1 MEGALK
7 PLWEAYGALAKARD
21 KRGPLD
27 LDLPERKIKLD
38 AQGRVEQVITPER
51 LDAHRLIEEMMIQ
64 ANVAAAETLEEKKSP
79 LVYRVHD
86 APSQEKL
93 KGLRDFLE
101 TLDMKI
107 PHAGALKPDAFNKV
121 LAQAKDLPVPDL
133 INEVI
138 LRSQSQAEYAP
149 RNIGHFGL
157 NLTRYAHFTSPIRRY
172 ADLLVHR
179 ALVRAL
185 KFGEGGLTDEEIPR
199 LTAIAKQISD
209 TERRAMAAE
218 RETADRL
225 IAAHLAD
232 RVGATFAARIAGVTR
247 SGLFVKLKD
256 TGADGYIP
264 ISSLGNDYYHHV
276 EAAHALIGARSGEG
290 YRLGDEVEVRLL
302 EVIPS
307 AGAMRFEM
315 LTPGKRGQL
324 TSFKS
329 GGGKL
334 PRAPR
339 GGKPKGGGFRRR
351 GR

>member
-1 MEGALK
+1 
-7 PLWEAYGALAKARD
+7 
-21 KRGPLD
+21 
-27 LDLPERKIKLD
+27 
-38 AQGRVEQVITPER
+38 
-51 LDAHRLIEEMMIQ
+51 
-64 ANVAAAETLEEKKSP
+64 
-79 LVYRVHD
+79 
-86 APSQEKL
+86 
-93 KGLRDFLE
+93 
-101 TLDMKI
+101 
-107 PHAGALKPDAFNKV
+107 
-121 LAQAKDLPVPDL
+121 
-133 INEVI
+133 
-138 LRSQSQAEYAP
+138 
-149 RNIGHFGL
+149 
-157 NLTRYAHFTSPIRRY
+157 
-172 ADLLVHR
+172 
-179 ALVRAL
+179 
-185 KFGEGGLTDEEIPR
+185 
-199 LTAIAKQISD
+199 
-209 TERRAMAAE
+209 
-218 RETADRL
+218 
-225 IAAHLAD
+225 
-232 RVGATFAARIAGVTR
+232 
-247 SGLFVKLKD
+247 VKLKD

>member
-1 MEGALK
+1 M
-7 PLWEAYGALAKARD
+7 
-21 KRGPLD
+21 
-27 LDLPERKIKLD
+27 
-38 AQGRVEQVITPER
+38 
-51 LDAHRLIEEMMIQ
+51 
-64 ANVAAAETLEEKKSP
+64 
-79 LVYRVHD
+79 
-86 APSQEKL
+86 
-93 KGLRDFLE
+93 
-101 TLDMKI
+101 
-107 PHAGALKPDAFNKV
+107 
-121 LAQAKDLPVPDL
+121 
-133 INEVI
+133 
-138 LRSQSQAEYAP
+138 
-149 RNIGHFGL
+149 
-157 NLTRYAHFTSPIRRY
+157 
-172 ADLLVHR
+172 HR

-185 KFGEGGLTDEEIPR
+185 KLGEGGLTDEEIPR

-315 LTPGKRGQL
+315 LTPGQRGHF

-339 GGKPKGGGFRRR
+339 GGKPKGGGYRRR